1 MIKGLRPLAAIA
13 LLTAAGLVA
22 AQGYPNKPVTIVVP
36 FTAGGP
42 TDTVAR
48 SLGQAMG
55 KPLGQSVVIETSAAP
70 VERWARRGSRT
81 RGPTA
86 TPSCCITSECQR
98 TP

>member
-1 MIKGLRPLAAIA
+1 MIKGLRPLAAIT

-48 SLGQAMG
+48 SLGQAMA
-55 KPLGQSVVIETSAAP
+55 KPLGQSVV
-70 VERWARRGSRT
+70 VENV
-81 RGPTA
+81 
-86 TPSCCITSECQR
+86 
-98 TP
+98 